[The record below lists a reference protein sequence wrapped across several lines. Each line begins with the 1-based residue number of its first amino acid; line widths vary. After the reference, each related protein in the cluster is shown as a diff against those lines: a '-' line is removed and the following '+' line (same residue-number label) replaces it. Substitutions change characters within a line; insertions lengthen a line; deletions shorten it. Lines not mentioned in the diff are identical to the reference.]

1 MLLFGKAGYTNARY
15 VQEYDDSAG
24 GIHERFG
31 QNLDGIRVGAG
42 AQFGIGRNAYFRT
55 EARYSNYEGGGDRG
69 ALLGA
74 FGFRF

>member
-15 VQEYDDSAG
+15 VTEYEDPNAG
-24 GIHERFG
+24 ISDRIGT
-31 QNLDGIRVGAG
+31 NLDGLRVGAG
-42 AQFGIGRNAYFRT
+42 VQFGVGRNAYFRT
-55 EARYSNYEGGGDRG
+55 EARYSNYEGGADRG